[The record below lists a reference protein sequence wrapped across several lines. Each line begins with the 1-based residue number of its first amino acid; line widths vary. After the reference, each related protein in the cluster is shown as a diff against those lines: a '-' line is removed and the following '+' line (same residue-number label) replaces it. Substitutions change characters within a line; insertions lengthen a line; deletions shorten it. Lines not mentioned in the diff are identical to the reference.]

1 MKIESFNENVVFNN
15 DRVETKVMLESSFS
29 KEIRILLKQ
38 GQAMKEH
45 KTPYPIV
52 VHLLEGELDFGVN
65 GVVNSLK
72 KGDAISLAG
81 NIPHNLIAKT
91 DCIVRLTLSKH
102 DKVERVEEVVRTS

>member
-15 DRVETKVMLESSFS
+15 ERVETKVMLESSFS
-29 KEIRILLKQ
+29 KEIRILLKE
-38 GQAMKEH
+38 GQAMREH
-45 KTPYPIV
+45 KTAYPIV

-65 GVVNSLK
+65 GVINSLT
-72 KGDAISLAG
+72 KGAAISLEG

-102 DKVERVEEVVRTS
+102 DKVERVEEVVRRS

>member
-1 MKIESFNENVVFNN
+1 MKIESFNENVVFND
-15 DRVETKVMLESSFS
+15 DRVVTSVLLESSFS
-29 KEIRILLKQ
+29 KEIRILLKE

-72 KGDAISLAG
+72 KGAVISLAG

-91 DCIVRLTLSKH
+91 DSVVRLTLSKH
-102 DKVERVEEVVRTS
+102 DTAERVEEVAKTS